1 LALTEGIKINQNIR
15 VTRTEGEE
23 DWYISDIQDIGKH
36 DISIS
41 IPTKGSNPLVLN
53 SGDLVKISLVSE
65 TSRIEFKTKVVEW
78 RFDNIPLY
86 ALALPKDFK
95 RVQLRDYVR
104 IPIIL
109 EVNYADL
116 PDPGQK
122 PVFIK
127 CNSLDLSGGGI
138 RLLLQ
143 KEYPA
148 DTSLLLKIT
157 IPLPARQEELEVVG
171 RVVRSWPD
179 QNVKLYQTALQ
190 FIKISRKQQD
200 LIIRFILTKM
210 SERRR
215 LS

>member
-1 LALTEGIKINQNIR
+1 MALIEGLQINQNIR
-15 VTRTEGEE
+15 ITRMEGKE
-23 DWYISDIQDIGKH
+23 DWYLSDIQDIGKH
-36 DISIS
+36 EICIS
-41 IPTKGSNPLVLN
+41 IPTKGPNPLVLN
-53 SGDLVKISLVSE
+53 SGDLVRVSLVSE
-65 TSRIEFKTKVVEW
+65 MSRIEFETKVVGW
-78 RFDNIPLY
+78 RYDNIPLY
-86 ALALPKDFK
+86 TLALPKDYK

-104 IPIIL
+104 IPIVL
-109 EVNYADL
+109 QVDYADL

-148 DTSLLLKIT
+148 DTSLLLIIT
-157 IPLPARQEELEVVG
+157 IPLQARQEELEVVG

-200 LIIRFILTKM
+200 LIIRFILLKM
-210 SERRR
+210 SEQRR